1 MVAEHRRRRTKTA
14 REMAEQLGVSERS
27 IRKIVAEP
35 RDAYEARAKDKQ
47 IRARQLRATGATYR
61 QIADDLGISLGSVS
75 TLLHRSPLSR
85 AG

>member
-75 TLLHRSPLSR
+75 TLLHRSPLSKAR
-85 AG
+85 